1 MSPTFISTVTKVQ
14 FTASILVHRKIGI
27 QGANYANPTETL
39 TFTPTWTSND
49 RVLTPC
55 HLSESRLSVTICY
68 AVYCSAVLPDIPRS
82 ATSQIY
88 SPSIRSTRVSEESDD
103 SLRDLE
109 LSEGPLLAEHPR
121 PPFRGRSYSVS
132 GFDFQHELLPLSTSL
147 SEPDE
152 VHRESNEKRLGLVN
166 GTFIICMCRVG
177 WGLRERSSPG
187 VVVANTHTVGA
198 SLLVWFAAGVLA
210 WTGASSFAELGS
222 SIPVNGGAQAY
233 LQYSYGPLASY
244 LFAWT
249 AISALK
255 PGGNAVISLI
265 FAEYMN
271 RLFWHTTRAEVSPDD
286 IPQWAIKL
294 TAVAAVVV
302 VSIICVAT
310 PTLGSRA
317 AVVFTTVKL
326 SITIIGLVQ
335 LGRGQASTS
344 LREPLFENSSTS
356 PSAYA
361 LALYSGL
368 WAFDGWDQANYV
380 GGEMR
385 HPEKSIPRAIHSSMA
400 LVMALFVLANV
411 AYFTVLDK
419 ATVGRSN
426 TVAMDFGR
434 AVFGPV
440 GGAVFAAMVAFSC
453 FGALNGASFTTARL
467 IYVAG
472 KEGYLPALFGRHN
485 ALLKTPLNAMCLQAS
500 LSIAFILV
508 GGGFRSLINFA
519 VVASWAFY
527 FLTVL
532 GLVILRVK
540 EPMLERPYKT
550 WIITPLI
557 FCAVCLFLLCMPI
570 IAAPLEA
577 MAVLGFVL
585 AGVPVYYITQR
596 NHGPPGAVQGF
607 FSSITAHILGRPAPG
622 AGWQAVATEGDE
634 HLEMRTSAR

>member
-1 MSPTFISTVTKVQ
+1 MTPPTPN
-14 FTASILVHRKIGI
+14 A
-27 QGANYANPTETL
+27 TL
-39 TFTPTWTSND
+39 LDTLKS
-49 RVLTPC
+49 
-55 HLSESRLSVTICY
+55 
-68 AVYCSAVLPDIPRS
+68 PRS
-82 ATSQIY
+82 ATSPIY
-88 SPSIRSTRVSEESDD
+88 SPSIRSTRLSEDSDD

-109 LSEGPLLAEHPR
+109 LSEGPLLAENTR
-121 PPFRGRSYSVS
+121 PFRGRSYSVS
-132 GFDFQHELLPLSTSL
+132 GFDFQRDLLPLSASV
-147 SEPDE
+147 SEPED
-152 VHRESNEKRLGLVN
+152 VHLESNEKRLGLVN
-166 GTFIICMCRVG
+166 GIALIVG
-177 WGLRERSSPG
+177 LQIGSGIFSSPG
-187 VVVANTHTVGA
+187 VVVANTQSVGA

-233 LQYSYGPLASY
+233 LQYSYGPLVSY

-265 FAEYMN
+265 FAEYLN
-271 RLFWHTTRAEVSPDD
+271 RLFWHSTRAEVSPDD

-302 VSIICVAT
+302 VSLICVAT

-317 AVVFTTVKL
+317 AVVFTIVKI
-326 SITIIGLVQ
+326 SITILGLVQ
-335 LGRGQASTS
+335 LARGKASLS
-344 LREPLFENSSTS
+344 FSQPLFEHSSSS

-361 LALYSGL
+361 LALYSSL

-380 GGEMR
+380 GGEMK
-385 HPEKSIPRAIHSSMA
+385 HPEKNIPRAIHSSMA
-400 LVMALFVLANV
+400 IVMVLFILANI
-411 AYFTVLDK
+411 AYFAVLDK
-419 ATVGRSN
+419 ATVGLSN
-426 TVAMDFGR
+426 TVAIDFGR
-434 AVFGPV
+434 ALFGPV
-440 GGAVFAAMVAFSC
+440 GGVVFAAMVAFSC
-453 FGALNGASFTTARL
+453 FGALNGSSFTTARL

-485 ALLKTPLNAMCLQAS
+485 SMLKTPLNAMCLQAG
-500 LSIAFILV
+500 LTVAFILV

-532 GLVILRVK
+532 GLVILRIK

-550 WIITPLI
+550 WIITPLV

-577 MAVLGFVL
+577 MAVLAFVL
-585 AGVPVYYITQR
+585 AGIPVYYLTQR
-596 NHGPPGAVQGF
+596 RNGQPTAVQAF
-607 FSSITAHILGRPAPG
+607 FSNIFGRVRGRPDTSS
-622 AGWQAVATEGDE
+622 GWQAVATEGDE
-634 HLEMRTSAR
+634 HLEMRTSTR

>member
-1 MSPTFISTVTKVQ
+1 M
-14 FTASILVHRKIGI
+14 
-27 QGANYANPTETL
+27 
-39 TFTPTWTSND
+39 TPTANTTLLDNLKS
-49 RVLTPC
+49 
-55 HLSESRLSVTICY
+55 
-68 AVYCSAVLPDIPRS
+68 PRS

-88 SPSIRSTRVSEESDD
+88 SPSIRSTRLSEDSDD

-109 LSEGPLLAEHPR
+109 LSEGPLLAETSR
-121 PPFRGRSYSVS
+121 PFRGRSYSVT
-132 GFDFQHELLPLSTSL
+132 GFDFQHDLLPLSASV
-147 SEPDE
+147 SEPED
-152 VHRESNEKRLGLVN
+152 VHLESNEKRLGLVN
-166 GTFIICMCRVG
+166 GIALIVG
-177 WGLRERSSPG
+177 LQIGSGIFSSPG
-187 VVVANTHTVGA
+187 VVLANTQSVGA
-198 SLLVWFAAGVLA
+198 SLLVWFAAGILA

-233 LQYSYGPLASY
+233 LQYSYGPLVSY

-265 FAEYMN
+265 FSEYLN

-294 TAVAAVVV
+294 TAVAAVLV

-317 AVVFTTVKL
+317 AVVFTTVKIVAL
-326 SITIIGLVQ
+326 TSITVLGLVQ
-335 LGRGQASTS
+335 LARGKASTS
-344 LREPLFENSSTS
+344 LTEPPFEQSSTS

-361 LALYSGL
+361 LALYSSL

-380 GGEMR
+380 GGEMKR
-385 HPEKSIPRAIHSSMA
+385 PEKNIPRAIHSSMA
-400 LVMALFVLANV
+400 MVMALFILANI
-411 AYFTVLDK
+411 AYFAVLDK
-419 ATVGRSN
+419 RTVSLSN
-426 TVAMDFGR
+426 TVALDFGR
-434 AVFGPV
+434 ALFGPV

-453 FGALNGASFTTARL
+453 FGALNGSSFTTARL

-485 ALLKTPLNAMCLQAS
+485 STLKTPLNAMCLQAG
-500 LSIAFILV
+500 LTIAFILI

-550 WIITPLI
+550 WIITPLV
-557 FCAVCLFLLCMPI
+557 FCAVCLFLLCMPVV
-570 IAAPLEA
+570 AAPLEA
-577 MAVLGFVL
+577 MAVLAFVL
-585 AGVPVYYITQR
+585 AGIPVYYITQR
-596 NHGPPGAVQGF
+596 QDGQPTAVQAF
-607 FSSITAHILGRPAPG
+607 FSNLLARIRGRPDTSS
-622 AGWQAVATEGDE
+622 GWQAVATEGDE
-634 HLEMRTSAR
+634 QLEMRTPAR